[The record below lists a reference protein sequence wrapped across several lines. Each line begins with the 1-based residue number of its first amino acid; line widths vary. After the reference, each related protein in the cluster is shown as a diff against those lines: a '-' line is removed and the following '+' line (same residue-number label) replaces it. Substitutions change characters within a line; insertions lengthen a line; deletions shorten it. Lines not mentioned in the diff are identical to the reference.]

1 MSGKGD
7 QVPLK
12 PEGFS
17 ARSSGRKLNDNIPHG
32 EKKKT
37 TPKMEMAFQCPRAA
51 SVKTLST

>member
-17 ARSSGRKLNDNIPHG
+17 ARSNEGKLNDNIPHG
-32 EKKKT
+32 GKKT
-37 TPKMEMAFQCPRAA
+37 SPKMKKASQCPRAA

>member
-17 ARSSGRKLNDNIPHG
+17 ARSDEGTLNDNIHQEG
-32 EKKKT
+32 EKMS
-37 TPKMEMAFQCPRAA
+37 PKMEMASECPRAA